1 MAQTKRKRRTKHR
14 GNAAGIVESRG
25 KTHKGGASGLTAK
38 EQAREKRLAR
48 MDKPPTWQR
57 LDHPRRDRGGHLRR
71 PGQPRV
77 QAAGHRVRRRSA
89 ASSLLFYIPLGY
101 FTDLTLYRRRQ
112 RSKQR
117 AAERARGD

>member
-14 GNAAGIVESRG
+14 GNAAGMVEVRG

-48 MDKPPTWQR
+48 MDKPPTWQGSITR
-57 LDHPRRDRGGHLRR
+57 AAIAAVLFVVLVSLVFKRPVSESIALGGF
-71 PGQPRV
+71 V
-77 QAAGHRVRRRSA
+77 
-89 ASSLLFYIPLGY
+89 LLFYIPLGY